1 MGVRICD
8 RFGPGVGAAGDAGA
22 GNATDHVREPSL
34 LAMTA
39 GLSTSMRPDLARK
52 RGLRR
57 CGLPWAEKRE
67 EHAGREL
74 IWQIAARRGIYKKV
88 RKTQC
93 FVQDDPRNREG
104 KGILLLSIFVRAS
117 GAATSGRL
125 FQSRINREVFSLHL
139 LLLTVGKV
147 CFWF

>member
-8 RFGPGVGAAGDAGA
+8 RFGPGVGAAVDAGA
-22 GNATDHVREPSL
+22 GNITDPVREPSL

-57 CGLPWAEKRE
+57 RGLHGAEKRE

-88 RKTQC
+88 RKT
-93 FVQDDPRNREG
+93 
-104 KGILLLSIFVRAS
+104 
-117 GAATSGRL
+117 
-125 FQSRINREVFSLHL
+125 
-139 LLLTVGKV
+139 
-147 CFWF
+147 